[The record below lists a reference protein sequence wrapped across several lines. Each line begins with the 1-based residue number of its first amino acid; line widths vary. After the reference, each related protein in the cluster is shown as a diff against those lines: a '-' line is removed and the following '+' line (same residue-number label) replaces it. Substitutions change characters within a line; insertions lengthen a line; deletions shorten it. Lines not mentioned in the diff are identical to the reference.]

1 MFPQAPTV
9 AKSAMSLKRNT
20 LWNLAGSAIPL
31 LAAVVCIPFTLGRL
45 GNEAFGVLTLLWG
58 LIGYFSLFDLGV
70 GRALTYRLSLLAASG
85 QHGETAATIKAGVL
99 LTLATGIFGAL
110 VVGCLSPGL
119 VNGWLKIGPTLQPDA
134 LLAFFLAAAGVIPTT
149 LASGLRGGLEGLGR
163 FAASNASRIA
173 LGLLMFVLPVWAVLV
188 HGPDLWVITLYL
200 VGARLLVVVCMFVQL
215 RTHLFAGTWRPQR
228 QYLNSLWSYGLWVS
242 VTGVLGPLM
251 VYGDRFFVSATVGA
265 QHLSLYAIPQEGLFR
280 LLLIPAA
287 LASALLPHLAAMGS
301 TEAAAVYRHTYR
313 KVALYML
320 GVCLFAAAVA
330 YPGLSVW
337 LSPEF
342 AQSALPIVLVM
353 CLGIWINSMAVVP
366 YTLMHARGNP
376 RLTAIFHFGELCFYL
391 VALWLLSARYGLV
404 GAAWAW
410 VARVVLDWVLL
421 QLAVRRLYGV

>member
-1 MFPQAPTV
+1 
-9 AKSAMSLKRNT
+9 MSLKRNT

-45 GNEAFGVLTLLWG
+45 GSEAFGVLTLVWG

-70 GRALTYRLSLLAASG
+70 GRALTYRLSLLTASG
-85 QHGETAATIKAGVL
+85 QHGEMGATIKAAL
-99 LTLATGIFGAL
+99 CLTLATGIFGAM
-110 VVGCLSPGL
+110 VVGCLSPSL
-119 VNGWLKIGPTLQPDA
+119 VNRWLKIGPALQPDA
-134 LLAFFLAAAGVIPTT
+134 LLAFLIAAAGVIPTT
-149 LASGLRGGLEGLGR
+149 LASGLRGGLEGLER

-173 LGLLMFVLPVWAVLV
+173 LGILMFVLPVLAVLV
-188 HGPDLWVITLYL
+188 HGPELWVIASYL
-200 VGARLLVVVCMFVQL
+200 VVARCLVVLGMFMQI
-215 RTHLFAGTWRPQR
+215 RTYLFAGTWRPHR
-228 QYLNSLWSYGLWVS
+228 RYLKSLWSYGLWVS

-251 VYGDRFFVSATVGA
+251 VYGDRFFVSAAVGA
-265 QHLSLYAIPQEGLFR
+265 EQLSLYAIPQEGLFR

-287 LASALLPHLAAMGS
+287 LASALLPRLAAMGS
-301 TEAAAVYRHTYR
+301 AEVVAVYRHTYR
-313 KVALYML
+313 KVALFML
-320 GVCLFAAAVA
+320 GVCLFAAAAA

-366 YTLMHARGNP
+366 YTLMHAKGNP
-376 RLTAIFHFGELCFYL
+376 RLTAFFHVGELCFYL
-391 VALWLLSARYGLV
+391 VALWLLSAHFGLV